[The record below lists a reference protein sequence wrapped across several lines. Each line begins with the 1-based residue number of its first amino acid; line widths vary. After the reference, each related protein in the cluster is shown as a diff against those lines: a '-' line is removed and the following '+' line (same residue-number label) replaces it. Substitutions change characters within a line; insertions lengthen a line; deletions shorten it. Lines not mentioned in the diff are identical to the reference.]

1 MFGKRKWILIITVV
15 LVVCAALLCAIF
27 LASEEL
33 TTGADQSTLVVHT
46 PQKID
51 PATIDPFVVDVT
63 ISSIGEAVYPAMS
76 MSISFDADRLE
87 FLGIEEGNVRILGE
101 NGQPALPE
109 WIYNTASCNQSGCIN
124 VMYLDMTGG
133 KHAFS
138 KNLLAEEDNVV
149 LQLRFRLKGG
159 VRSGDVMDLVVEDAV
174 FAASD
179 EKDSLAM
186 TLDTLKVR
194 NGKIVI
200 GE

>member
-149 LQLRFRLKGG
+149 LRLRFRLKGG

>member
-27 LASEEL
+27 LPSEEL

-63 ISSIGEAVYPAMS
+63 VSSLGEAVYPAMS

-149 LQLRFRLKGG
+149 LRLRFRLKGG

-179 EKDSLAM
+179 EKDSLA
-186 TLDTLKVR
+186 LARDTLKVR